1 MPATSKA
8 QQRLFGLAYA
18 IKKGD
23 MERSEADAKAVEIAD
38 SMSLKDLKKFAETD
52 HEGLPDKV
60 KESLVNEGKGLS
72 EASKLIKTLRDKVY
86 PKLNDDELSE
96 FKKEMVEHLGGTI
109 EENLSPG
116 NIGGMGPVGFPSN
129 FNGAADGSGDVPAG
143 RGDAEE
149 EYKKKKKEREEELKK
164 NKNESM
170 IFTNFNQ
177 FLNEEYEAAGKY
189 NTVKKVIK
197 ELGRRPSEK
206 EVAEFVIANLKDV
219 TGISPKELEDSR
231 KTHHALDKIADIVA
245 FYKFDDVEWNGIFQ
259 DAINNAPFEWEV
271 DYGFDESID
280 EGKVYWDN
288 IAKEV
293 ANRLKGGSWQWAIK
307 NGIENITPKDIG
319 SVLIAGGY
327 TTNSGVEKNIG
338 GIMDKVSAFLKESVN
353 EGRDDVTFTI
363 DDGNLDN
370 KFLMDRSL
378 SRNLDYNHDSGD
390 QYYVLPKRDFD
401 RLEDYADSHGYDADT
416 IYVIDESEELNETKI
431 EDLHFET
438 DVDRLEGMKIEFGSS
453 FGGVTDHEKI
463 EDAEYQLKKFRK
475 KIKYGKN
482 PSAEVFIPGSYEA
495 ATSKL
500 GDGPHAKKKKKIRW
514 TEKKY
519 NEWIDSVAANG
530 GAEHAFDMAQ
540 NAKNEPGLVDWVK
553 KNLTYDETPLER
565 IQYDIEALAES
576 LHEAN
581 ASNAREDLGYVAF
594 LEEMSDLNSKDI
606 QKAYSDAIDILEDKG
621 MTEKQAV
628 GFLNSPHG
636 KYMGEYVAPANDY
649 SLDAFLD
656 KLDEYYNERMLK
668 KLAKDFE
675 KLG

>member
-23 MERSEADAKAVEIAD
+23 IERSEADDKAVEIAD

-72 EASKLIKTLRDKVY
+72 EASKLIKNLRDKVY
-86 PKLNDDELSE
+86 PKFNDDELSE

-170 IFTNFNQ
+170 IFTDFNQ
-177 FLNEEYEAAGKY
+177 FLNEEYQANGKY

-197 ELGRRPSEK
+197 ELGRRPSEQELATFITK
-206 EVAEFVIANLKDV
+206 NYYDV
-219 TGISPKELEDSR
+219 TEVERGDDDPS
-231 KTHHALDKIADIVA
+231 ANDKIADLVA
-245 FYKFDDVEWNGIFQ
+245 FYKFD
-259 DAINNAPFEWEV
+259 
-271 DYGFDESID
+271 ID
-280 EGKVYWDN
+280 DWN
-288 IAKEV
+288 IAWLDAQNESLV
-293 ANRLKGGSWQWAIK
+293 
-307 NGIENITPKDIG
+307 T
-319 SVLIAGGY
+319 
-327 TTNSGVEKNIG
+327 
-338 GIMDKVSAFLKESVN
+338 ESVN
-353 EGRDDVTFTI
+353 EAFYPSTRIGAITNQKDLDKFDNDPFIRRMYKQDRIMIEELDVSYDDEWQIFI
-363 DDGNLDN
+363 DKKDKEVI
-370 KFLMDRSL
+370 KFLKKNYPQHL
-378 SRNLDYNHDSGD
+378 
-390 QYYVLPKRDFD
+390 QI
-401 RLEDYADSHGYDADT
+401 DT
-416 IYVIDESEELNETKI
+416 YLANQLAESVNEAKI
-431 EDLHFET
+431 EDLHFEM
-438 DVDRLEGMKIEFGSS
+438 DPDRLEGMKIEFGAN

-463 EDAEYQLKKFRK
+463 EDAEYQLRKFRK
-475 KIKYGKN
+475 KIKYWNGNKRDQEW
-482 PSAEVFIPGSYEA
+482 AEGVFAGPEHYNTIKS
-495 ATSKL
+495 TL
-500 GDGPHAKKKKKIRW
+500 GAGPHAKKKKKIRW

-519 NEWIDSVAANG
+519 EEWIESVASNG

-540 NAKNEPGLVDWVK
+540 NAKQEPGLVDWVK

-565 IQYDIEALAES
+565 IQWDIEALAES
-576 LHEAN
+576 VHEAKE
-581 ASNAREDLGYVAF
+581 SNARENLGYVAF
-594 LEEMSDLNSKDI
+594 LKKMSDLNAKDR
-606 QKAYSDAIDILEDKG
+606 QRAYQSAVNVLVDKG

-636 KYMGEYVAPANDY
+636 KYMAEYVTPANDF
-649 SLDAFLD
+649 SHDAFLD

>member
-23 MERSEADAKAVEIAD
+23 MERSDADAKAVEIAD

-109 EENLSPG
+109 EENLSLG

-143 RGDAEE
+143 SGDAEE
-149 EYKKKKKEREEELKK
+149 EYKKKKKKREEELKK

-206 EVAEFVIANLKDV
+206 EVAQFIMKNYKDV
-219 TGISPKELEDSR
+219 TGKELKNSDPE
-231 KTHHALDKIADIVA
+231 TEDKIADIVA
-245 FYKFDDVEWNGIFQ
+245 FYKFDIGD
-259 DAINNAPFEWEV
+259 WEEAM
-271 DYGFDESID
+271 Y
-280 EGKVYWDN
+280 YAQN
-288 IAKEV
+288 
-293 ANRLKGGSWQWAIK
+293 
-307 NGIENITPKDIG
+307 
-319 SVLIAGGY
+319 
-327 TTNSGVEKNIG
+327 
-338 GIMDKVSAFLKESVN
+338 ESVN
-353 EGRDDVTFTI
+353 EGNDDVVFVI

-370 KFLMDRSL
+370 KFLMTKSL
-378 SRNLDYNHDSGD
+378 SRNLDYQHDSGD

-401 RLEDYADSHGYDADT
+401 RLEDYADSHGYDTDT

-438 DVDRLEGMKIEFGSS
+438 DADRLEGMKIEFGAN
-453 FGGVTDHEKI
+453 FGGITDHEKI
-463 EDAEYQLKKFRK
+463 EDAEYQLRKFRK
-475 KIKYGKN
+475 KIKYWNGNKRDQEW
-482 PSAEVFIPGSYEA
+482 AEGVFAGPDHYNTVKS
-495 ATSKL
+495 TL
-500 GDGPHAKKKKKIRW
+500 GAGPHAKKKKKIRW

-519 NEWIDSVAANG
+519 DEWIESVAAHG

-540 NAKNEPGLVDWVK
+540 NAKMEPGLVDWVK
-553 KNLTYDETPLER
+553 KNRLAYFGDVTPLER

-576 LHEAN
+576 VHEAK

-594 LEEMSDLNSKDI
+594 IEEMSELNSKDR
-606 QKAYSDAIDILEDKG
+606 QKAYQSAVNVLVNEKG
-621 MTEKQAV
+621 MSEKQAV

-649 SLDAFLD
+649 SYDAFLD

>member
-23 MERSEADAKAVEIAD
+23 IERSEADDKAVEIAD

-72 EASKLIKTLRDKVY
+72 EASKLIKNLRDKVY
-86 PKLNDDELSE
+86 PKFNDDELSE

-170 IFTNFNQ
+170 IFTDFNQ
-177 FLNEEYEAAGKY
+177 FLNEEYQANGKY

-197 ELGRRPSEK
+197 ELGRRPSEQELATFITK
-206 EVAEFVIANLKDV
+206 NYYDV
-219 TGISPKELEDSR
+219 TEVERGDDDPS
-231 KTHHALDKIADIVA
+231 ANDKIADLVA
-245 FYKFDDVEWNGIFQ
+245 FYKFD
-259 DAINNAPFEWEV
+259 
-271 DYGFDESID
+271 ID
-280 EGKVYWDN
+280 DWN
-288 IAKEV
+288 IAWLDAQNESLV
-293 ANRLKGGSWQWAIK
+293 
-307 NGIENITPKDIG
+307 T
-319 SVLIAGGY
+319 
-327 TTNSGVEKNIG
+327 
-338 GIMDKVSAFLKESVN
+338 ESVN
-353 EGRDDVTFTI
+353 EAFYPSTRIGAITNQKDLDKFDNDPFIRRMYKQDRIMIEELDISYDDEWQIFI
-363 DDGNLDN
+363 DKKDKEVI
-370 KFLMDRSL
+370 KFLKKNYPQHL
-378 SRNLDYNHDSGD
+378 
-390 QYYVLPKRDFD
+390 QI
-401 RLEDYADSHGYDADT
+401 DT
-416 IYVIDESEELNETKI
+416 YLANQLAESVNEAKI
-431 EDLHFET
+431 EDLHFEM
-438 DVDRLEGMKIEFGSS
+438 DPDRLEGMKIEFGAN

-463 EDAEYQLKKFRK
+463 EDAEYQLRKFRK
-475 KIKYGKN
+475 KIKYWNGNKRDQEW
-482 PSAEVFIPGSYEA
+482 AEGVFAGPEHYNTIKS
-495 ATSKL
+495 TL
-500 GDGPHAKKKKKIRW
+500 GAGPHAKKKKKIRW

-519 NEWIDSVAANG
+519 EEWIESVASNG

-540 NAKNEPGLVDWVK
+540 NAKQEPGLVDWVK

-565 IQYDIEALAES
+565 IQWDIEALAES
-576 LHEAN
+576 VHEAKE
-581 ASNAREDLGYVAF
+581 SNARENLGYVAF
-594 LEEMSDLNSKDI
+594 LKKMSDLNAKDR
-606 QKAYSDAIDILEDKG
+606 QRAYQSAVNVLVDKG

-636 KYMGEYVAPANDY
+636 KYMAEYVTPANDF
-649 SLDAFLD
+649 SHDAFLD

>member
-23 MERSEADAKAVEIAD
+23 MERSDADAKAIEIAD

-72 EASKLIKTLRDKVY
+72 EASKLIKNLRDKVY

-170 IFTNFNQ
+170 IFTDFNQ
-177 FLNEEYEAAGKY
+177 FLNEEYQANGKY

-197 ELGRRPSEK
+197 ELGRRPSEQELATFITK
-206 EVAEFVIANLKDV
+206 NYYDV
-219 TGISPKELEDSR
+219 TEVERGDDDPS
-231 KTHHALDKIADIVA
+231 ANDKIADLVA
-245 FYKFDDVEWNGIFQ
+245 FYKFD
-259 DAINNAPFEWEV
+259 
-271 DYGFDESID
+271 ID
-280 EGKVYWDN
+280 DWN
-288 IAKEV
+288 IAWFD
-293 ANRLKGGSWQWAIK
+293 AQN
-307 NGIENITPKDIG
+307 
-319 SVLIAGGY
+319 
-327 TTNSGVEKNIG
+327 
-338 GIMDKVSAFLKESVN
+338 ESVN
-353 EGRDDVTFTI
+353 ESFYPSTRIGAIRNQKDLDKFDNDPFIQRMYKQDRIMIEELDTSYDDEWQIFI
-363 DDGNLDN
+363 DKKDKEVI
-370 KFLMDRSL
+370 KFLKKNYSKHL
-378 SRNLDYNHDSGD
+378 
-390 QYYVLPKRDFD
+390 Q
-401 RLEDYADSHGYDADT
+401 
-416 IYVIDESEELNETKI
+416 IDNYLAKQLAESVNEAKI
-431 EDLHFET
+431 EDLHFEM
-438 DVDRLEGMKIEFGSS
+438 DPDRLEGMKIEFGAN

-463 EDAEYQLKKFRK
+463 EDAEYQLRKFRK
-475 KIKYGKN
+475 KIKYWNGNKRDQEW
-482 PSAEVFIPGSYEA
+482 AEGVFAGPEHYNTIKS
-495 ATSKL
+495 TL
-500 GDGPHAKKKKKIRW
+500 GAGPHAKKKKKIRW

-519 NEWIDSVAANG
+519 EEWIESVASNG

-540 NAKNEPGLVDWVK
+540 NAKQEPGLVDWVK

-565 IQYDIEALAES
+565 IQWDIEALAES
-576 LHEAN
+576 VHEAKE
-581 ASNAREDLGYVAF
+581 SNARENLGYVAF
-594 LEEMSDLNSKDI
+594 LKKMSDLNAKDR
-606 QKAYSDAIDILEDKG
+606 QRAYQSAVNVLVDKG

-636 KYMGEYVAPANDY
+636 KYMAEYVTPANDF
-649 SLDAFLD
+649 SHDAFLD

>member
-23 MERSEADAKAVEIAD
+23 MERSDADAKAVEIAD

-177 FLNEEYEAAGKY
+177 FLNEEYEAVGKY

-206 EVAEFVIANLKDV
+206 EVAQFIMKNYKDV
-219 TGISPKELEDSR
+219 TGKELKNSDPE
-231 KTHHALDKIADIVA
+231 TEDKIADIVA
-245 FYKFDDVEWNGIFQ
+245 FYKFDTGDWEEAMYYAQNESVNEVSLGHTEVRKLEKTLSSQNKKALAK
-259 DAINNAPFEWEV
+259 AIKDGTIKTSADLSNWAK
-271 DYGFDESID
+271 SID
-280 EGKVYWDN
+280 
-288 IAKEV
+288 
-293 ANRLKGGSWQWAIK
+293 
-307 NGIENITPKDIG
+307 
-319 SVLIAGGY
+319 
-327 TTNSGVEKNIG
+327 
-338 GIMDKVSAFLKESVN
+338 ESVN
-353 EGRDDVTFTI
+353 EGNDDVVFTI

-370 KFLMDRSL
+370 KFLMTKSL
-378 SRNLDYNHDSGD
+378 SRNLDYQHDSGD

-401 RLEDYADSHGYDADT
+401 RLEDYADSHGYDTDT
-416 IYVIDESEELNETKI
+416 IYIIDESEELNETKI

-438 DVDRLEGMKIEFGSS
+438 DADRLEGMKIEFGAN
-453 FGGVTDHEKI
+453 FGGITDHEKI
-463 EDAEYQLKKFRK
+463 EDAEYQLRKFRK
-475 KIKYGKN
+475 KIKYWNGNKRDQEW
-482 PSAEVFIPGSYEA
+482 AEGVFAGPDHYNTVKS
-495 ATSKL
+495 TL
-500 GDGPHAKKKKKIRW
+500 GAGPHAKKKKKIRW

-519 NEWIDSVAANG
+519 NEWIESVAAHG

-540 NAKNEPGLVDWVK
+540 NAKQEPGLVDWVK

-565 IQYDIEALAES
+565 IQWDIEALAES
-576 LHEAN
+576 VHEAK

-594 LEEMSDLNSKDI
+594 IEEMSELNSKDR
-606 QKAYSDAIDILEDKG
+606 QKAYQSAVNVLVNEKG
-621 MTEKQAV
+621 MSEKQAV

-636 KYMGEYVAPANDY
+636 KYMAEYVTPANDY
-649 SLDAFLD
+649 SYDAFLD

>member
-23 MERSEADAKAVEIAD
+23 MERSDADAKAVEIAD

-52 HEGLPDKV
+52 HKGLPDKV

-72 EASKLIKTLRDKVY
+72 EASKLIKTLRSKVY

-96 FKKEMVEHLGGTI
+96 FKKEIVGHLGGTI
-109 EENLSPG
+109 EENLSPA

-149 EYKKKKKEREEELKK
+149 EYKKKKKKREEELKK

-170 IFTNFNQ
+170 IFTDFNK
-177 FLNEEYEAAGKY
+177 FLNEEYEAVGKY
-189 NTVKKVIK
+189 NTVAKVRKK
-197 ELGRRPSEK
+197 LGSRPSEK

-219 TGISPKELEDSR
+219 TGISPKELKDNR
-231 KTHHALDKIADIVA
+231 KTEQALDKIADIAA
-245 FYKFDDVEWNGIFQ
+245 FYKFDDVEWNEIFS

-280 EGKVYWDN
+280 EAFYASTRIGSITNQRDLDEFDKDSFVKKMYKQQRIRVDELDISYDDEWQIFIDKKD
-288 IAKEV
+288 KEV
-293 ANRLKGGSWQWAIK
+293 IK
-307 NGIENITPKDIG
+307 
-319 SVLIAGGY
+319 
-327 TTNSGVEKNIG
+327 
-338 GIMDKVSAFLKESVN
+338 FLKKNYSQHLQ
-353 EGRDDVTFTI
+353 I
-363 DDGNLDN
+363 DNYLARQ
-370 KFLMDRSL
+370 LTE
-378 SRNLDYNHDSGD
+378 H
-390 QYYVLPKRDFD
+390 
-401 RLEDYADSHGYDADT
+401 
-416 IYVIDESEELNETKI
+416 LNESKL

-438 DVDRLEGMKIEFGSS
+438 DPDRLEGMKIEFGSN

-463 EDAEYQLKKFRK
+463 EDAEYQLRKFRK

-482 PSAEVFIPGSYEA
+482 PTADVFLPGSYEA
-495 ATSKL
+495 ITSKL

-519 NEWIDSVAANG
+519 DEWIESVAANG

-540 NAKNEPGLVDWVK
+540 NAKQEPGFIDWVK
-553 KNLTYDETPLER
+553 NNLTYDETPLER
-565 IQYDIEALAES
+565 IQWDIEALAES
-576 LHEAN
+576 VLEAKE
-581 ASNAREDLGYVAF
+581 SKAREDLGYVAF
-594 LEEMSDLNSKDI
+594 LKEMSDLNAKDR
-606 QKAYSDAIDILEDKG
+606 QRAYQSAVNVLVDKG

-636 KYMGEYVAPANDY
+636 KYMAEYVTPANDF
-649 SLDAFLD
+649 SHDAFLD

>member
-72 EASKLIKTLRDKVY
+72 EASKLIKTLRSKVY

-177 FLNEEYEAAGKY
+177 FLNEEYEAVGKY

-206 EVAEFVIANLKDV
+206 EVAQFIMKNYKDV
-219 TGISPKELEDSR
+219 TGKELKNSDPE
-231 KTHHALDKIADIVA
+231 TEDKIADIVA
-245 FYKFDDVEWNGIFQ
+245 TYKFDIGD
-259 DAINNAPFEWEV
+259 WEEAM
-271 DYGFDESID
+271 Y
-280 EGKVYWDN
+280 YAQN
-288 IAKEV
+288 
-293 ANRLKGGSWQWAIK
+293 
-307 NGIENITPKDIG
+307 
-319 SVLIAGGY
+319 
-327 TTNSGVEKNIG
+327 
-338 GIMDKVSAFLKESVN
+338 ESVN
-353 EGRDDVTFTI
+353 EAKLQRGDKITIEFDDEDGDYKAGDYTIIGGKKGGKELEGMGIKIFMTDKELNSIEYTVNESLNEGNDDVVFTI

-370 KFLMDRSL
+370 KFLMTKSL
-378 SRNLDYNHDSGD
+378 SRNLDYQHDSGD

-438 DVDRLEGMKIEFGSS
+438 DADRLEGMKIEFGAN
-453 FGGVTDHEKI
+453 FGGITDHEKI
-463 EDAEYQLKKFRK
+463 EDAEYQLRKFRK
-475 KIKYGKN
+475 KIKYWNGNKRDQEW
-482 PSAEVFIPGSYEA
+482 AEGVFAGPDHYNTVKS
-495 ATSKL
+495 TL
-500 GDGPHAKKKKKIRW
+500 GAGPHAKKKKKIRW

-519 NEWIDSVAANG
+519 DEWIESVAAHG

-540 NAKNEPGLVDWVK
+540 NAKMEPGLVDWVK
-553 KNLTYDETPLER
+553 KNRLAYFGDVTPLER

-576 LHEAN
+576 VHEAK

-594 LEEMSDLNSKDI
+594 IEEMSELNSKDR
-606 QKAYSDAIDILEDKG
+606 QKAYQSAVNVLVNEKG
-621 MTEKQAV
+621 MSEKQAV

-649 SLDAFLD
+649 SYDAFLD

>member
-23 MERSEADAKAVEIAD
+23 MERSDADAKAVEIAD

-72 EASKLIKTLRDKVY
+72 EASKLIKNLRDKVY

-129 FNGAADGSGDVPAG
+129 FNGAAYGSGDVPAG

-149 EYKKKKKEREEELKK
+149 EYKKKKKKREEELKK

-170 IFTNFNQ
+170 IFTDFNQ
-177 FLNEEYEAAGKY
+177 FLNEEYQAKGKY
-189 NTVKKVIK
+189 NTIAKVRKK
-197 ELGRRPSEK
+197 LGPSPSEK

-219 TGISPKELEDSR
+219 TGIGPKELTDSH
-231 KTHHALDKIADIVA
+231 KTDLALDKIADIAA
-245 FYKFDDVEWNGIFQ
+245 FYKFDEVEWNEEFQ
-259 DAINNAPFEWEV
+259 DAINRAPFEWEV
-271 DYGFDESID
+271 DYNFDESID
-280 EGKVYWDN
+280 E
-288 IAKEV
+288 
-293 ANRLKGGSWQWAIK
+293 
-307 NGIENITPKDIG
+307 
-319 SVLIAGGY
+319 
-327 TTNSGVEKNIG
+327 
-338 GIMDKVSAFLKESVN
+338 
-353 EGRDDVTFTI
+353 
-363 DDGNLDN
+363 
-370 KFLMDRSL
+370 
-378 SRNLDYNHDSGD
+378 H
-390 QYYVLPKRDFD
+390 
-401 RLEDYADSHGYDADT
+401 
-416 IYVIDESEELNETKI
+416 KI
-431 EDLHFET
+431 EDLHFEM
-438 DVDRLEGMKIEFGSS
+438 DPDRLEGMKIEFGAN

-463 EDAEYQLKKFRK
+463 EDAEYQLRKFRK
-475 KIKYGKN
+475 KIKYWTGNKRDQEW
-482 PSAEVFIPGSYEA
+482 AEGVFAGPDHYHTVKS
-495 ATSKL
+495 TL
-500 GDGPHAKKKKKIRW
+500 GAGPHAKKKKKIRW

-519 NEWIDSVAANG
+519 NEWIESVAAHG

-565 IQYDIEALAES
+565 IQWDIEALAES
-576 LHEAN
+576 LQEAK
-581 ASNAREDLGYVAF
+581 ASDARENLGYVSF
-594 LEEMSDLNSKDI
+594 LKEMSDLNAKDR
-606 QKAYSDAIDILEDKG
+606 QRAYQSAVNVLVDKG

-628 GFLNSPHG
+628 CFLNSPHG
-636 KYMGEYVAPANDY
+636 KYMAEYVTHANDF
-649 SLDAFLD
+649 SHDAFLD

>member
-23 MERSEADAKAVEIAD
+23 IERSEADDKAVEIAD

-72 EASKLIKTLRDKVY
+72 EASKLIKNLRDKVY

-170 IFTNFNQ
+170 IFTDFNQ
-177 FLNEEYEAAGKY
+177 FLNEEYQANGKY

-197 ELGRRPSEK
+197 ELGRRPSEQELATFITK
-206 EVAEFVIANLKDV
+206 NYYDV
-219 TGISPKELEDSR
+219 TEVERGDDDPS
-231 KTHHALDKIADIVA
+231 ANDKIADLVA
-245 FYKFDDVEWNGIFQ
+245 FYKFD
-259 DAINNAPFEWEV
+259 
-271 DYGFDESID
+271 ID
-280 EGKVYWDN
+280 DWN
-288 IAKEV
+288 IAWLDAQNESLV
-293 ANRLKGGSWQWAIK
+293 
-307 NGIENITPKDIG
+307 T
-319 SVLIAGGY
+319 
-327 TTNSGVEKNIG
+327 
-338 GIMDKVSAFLKESVN
+338 ESVN
-353 EGRDDVTFTI
+353 EAFYPSTRIGAITNQKDLDKFDNDPFIRRMYKQDRIMIEELDISYDDEWQIFI
-363 DDGNLDN
+363 DKKDKEVI
-370 KFLMDRSL
+370 KFLKKNYPQHL
-378 SRNLDYNHDSGD
+378 
-390 QYYVLPKRDFD
+390 QI
-401 RLEDYADSHGYDADT
+401 DT
-416 IYVIDESEELNETKI
+416 YLANQLAESVNEAKI
-431 EDLHFET
+431 EDLHFEM
-438 DVDRLEGMKIEFGSS
+438 DPDRLEGMKIEFGAN

-463 EDAEYQLKKFRK
+463 EDAEYQLRKFRK
-475 KIKYGKN
+475 KIKYWNGNKRDQEW
-482 PSAEVFIPGSYEA
+482 AEGVFAGPEHYNTIKS
-495 ATSKL
+495 TL
-500 GDGPHAKKKKKIRW
+500 GAGPHAKKKKKIRW

-519 NEWIDSVAANG
+519 EEWIESVASNG

-540 NAKNEPGLVDWVK
+540 NAKQEPGLVDWVK

-565 IQYDIEALAES
+565 IQWDIEALAES
-576 LHEAN
+576 VHEAKE
-581 ASNAREDLGYVAF
+581 SNARENLGYVAF
-594 LEEMSDLNSKDI
+594 LKKMSDLNAKDR
-606 QKAYSDAIDILEDKG
+606 QRAYQSAVNVLVDKG

-636 KYMGEYVAPANDY
+636 KYMAEYVTPANDF
-649 SLDAFLD
+649 SHDAFLD

>member
-23 MERSEADAKAVEIAD
+23 MERSDADAKAIEIAD

-72 EASKLIKTLRDKVY
+72 EASKLIKNLRDKVY

-170 IFTNFNQ
+170 IFTDFNQ
-177 FLNEEYEAAGKY
+177 FLNEEYQANGKY
-189 NTVKKVIK
+189 NTVAKVRKK
-197 ELGRRPSEK
+197 LGPSPSEK
-206 EVAEFVIANLKDV
+206 EVAKFVIANLKDV
-219 TGISPKELEDSR
+219 TGIDQKELKDSY
-231 KTHHALDKIADIVA
+231 KTDLALDKIADIAA
-245 FYKFDDVEWNGIFQ
+245 FYKFDDVEWNGEFQ
-259 DAINNAPFEWEV
+259 DAINSAPFEWEV
-271 DYGFDESID
+271 DESLVNEAKTISFAKASMLGSKLLNKIKIGTIIDTKGGQYEVTGFGQQANAFKEFEATIDGKEVKVKLTAMYGLKLEVTDDVRSARFNKEEEINSIILESVVN
-280 EGKVYWDN
+280 EGKFDN
-288 IAKEV
+288 IADLAK
-293 ANRLKGGSWQWAIK
+293 S
-307 NGIENITPKDIG
+307 
-319 SVLIAGGY
+319 
-327 TTNSGVEKNIG
+327 
-338 GIMDKVSAFLKESVN
+338 
-353 EGRDDVTFTI
+353 
-363 DDGNLDN
+363 
-370 KFLMDRSL
+370 
-378 SRNLDYNHDSGD
+378 
-390 QYYVLPKRDFD
+390 
-401 RLEDYADSHGYDADT
+401 
-416 IYVIDESEELNETKI
+416 
-431 EDLHFET
+431 LHFEMDPKT
-438 DVDRLEGMKIEFGSS
+438 AEEKKIELGRRQGEINKRKQIE
-453 FGGVTDHEKI
+453 GGNYSLRRFRKEIGYWDGNKRDQEWA
-463 EDAEYQLKKFRK
+463 EDVFAGPEHYNTVKSTLGAGPHKKAAK
-475 KIKYGKN
+475 KIK
-482 PSAEVFIPGSYEA
+482 
-495 ATSKL
+495 
-500 GDGPHAKKKKKIRW
+500 W
-514 TEKKY
+514 TQKKY
-519 NEWIDSVAANG
+519 DQWLEDVAANG

-540 NAKNEPGLVDWVK
+540 NAKHERGLVYWVK

-576 LHEAN
+576 LQEAK

-594 LEEMSDLNSKDI
+594 MEEMSELNSRDI
-606 QKAYSDAIDILEDKG
+606 QKAYSDAVDVLEDKG

>member
-72 EASKLIKTLRDKVY
+72 EASKLIKTLRSKVY

-177 FLNEEYEAAGKY
+177 FLNEEYEAVGKY

-206 EVAEFVIANLKDV
+206 EVAQFIMKNYKDV
-219 TGISPKELEDSR
+219 TGKELKNSDPE
-231 KTHHALDKIADIVA
+231 TEDKIADIVA
-245 FYKFDDVEWNGIFQ
+245 TYKFDIGD
-259 DAINNAPFEWEV
+259 WEEAM
-271 DYGFDESID
+271 Y
-280 EGKVYWDN
+280 YAQN
-288 IAKEV
+288 
-293 ANRLKGGSWQWAIK
+293 
-307 NGIENITPKDIG
+307 
-319 SVLIAGGY
+319 
-327 TTNSGVEKNIG
+327 
-338 GIMDKVSAFLKESVN
+338 ESVN
-353 EGRDDVTFTI
+353 EAKLQRGDKITIEFDDEDGDYKAGDYTIIGGKKGGKELEGMGIKIFMTDKELNSIEYTVNESLNEGNDDVVFTI

-370 KFLMDRSL
+370 KFLMTKSL
-378 SRNLDYNHDSGD
+378 SRNLDYQHDSGD

-401 RLEDYADSHGYDADT
+401 RLEDYADSHGYDPDT

-438 DVDRLEGMKIEFGSS
+438 DADRLEGMKIEFGAN

-463 EDAEYQLKKFRK
+463 EDAEYQLRKFRK
-475 KIKYGKN
+475 KIKYWNGNKRDQEW
-482 PSAEVFIPGSYEA
+482 AEGVFAGPDHYNTVKS
-495 ATSKL
+495 TL
-500 GDGPHAKKKKKIRW
+500 GAGPHAKKKKKIRW

-519 NEWIDSVAANG
+519 NEWIESVAAHG

-540 NAKNEPGLVDWVK
+540 NAKQEPGLVDWVK

-565 IQYDIEALAES
+565 IQWDIEALAES
-576 LHEAN
+576 VHEAK

-594 LEEMSDLNSKDI
+594 IEEMSELNSKDR
-606 QKAYSDAIDILEDKG
+606 QRAYQSAVNVLVNEKG
-621 MTEKQAV
+621 MSEKQAV

-649 SLDAFLD
+649 SYDAFLD

>member
-23 MERSEADAKAVEIAD
+23 MERSDADAKAIEIAD

-72 EASKLIKTLRDKVY
+72 EASKLIKNLRDKVY

-149 EYKKKKKEREEELKK
+149 EYKKKKKKREEELKK

-170 IFTNFNQ
+170 IFTDFNQ
-177 FLNEEYEAAGKY
+177 FLNEEYQANGKY

-206 EVAEFVIANLKDV
+206 DVAKFIMKNYKDV
-219 TGISPKELEDSR
+219 TGKELKNSDPE
-231 KTHHALDKIADIVA
+231 AEDKIADIVA
-245 FYKFDDVEWNGIFQ
+245 FYKFDIGD
-259 DAINNAPFEWEV
+259 WEEAM
-271 DYGFDESID
+271 YYAQNESID
-280 EGKVYWDN
+280 E
-288 IAKEV
+288 
-293 ANRLKGGSWQWAIK
+293 S
-307 NGIENITPKDIG
+307 
-319 SVLIAGGY
+319 
-327 TTNSGVEKNIG
+327 
-338 GIMDKVSAFLKESVN
+338 
-353 EGRDDVTFTI
+353 
-363 DDGNLDN
+363 
-370 KFLMDRSL
+370 
-378 SRNLDYNHDSGD
+378 
-390 QYYVLPKRDFD
+390 
-401 RLEDYADSHGYDADT
+401 
-416 IYVIDESEELNETKI
+416 KI

-438 DVDRLEGMKIEFGSS
+438 DPDRLEGMKIEFGSS

-475 KIKYGKN
+475 KIKYGDGKN
-482 PSAEVFIPGSYEA
+482 TEAFIPGSYDA
-495 ATSKL
+495 STSKL
-500 GDGPHAKKKKKIRW
+500 GDGPHAKKKKKTRW

-519 NEWIDSVAANG
+519 NEWIESVAANG

-576 LHEAN
+576 LQEAK
-581 ASNAREDLGYVAF
+581 ASDAREDLGYVSF
-594 LEEMSDLNSKDI
+594 LKEMSDLNAKDR
-606 QKAYSDAIDILEDKG
+606 QRAYQSAVNVLVDKG

-636 KYMGEYVAPANDY
+636 KYMAEYVTPANDF
-649 SLDAFLD
+649 SHDAFLD

>member
-23 MERSEADAKAVEIAD
+23 MERSDADAKAVEIAD

-109 EENLSPG
+109 EENLSLG

-143 RGDAEE
+143 SGDAEE
-149 EYKKKKKEREEELKK
+149 EYKKKKKKREEELKK

-206 EVAEFVIANLKDV
+206 EVAQFIMKNYKDV
-219 TGISPKELEDSR
+219 TGKELKNSDPE
-231 KTHHALDKIADIVA
+231 TEDKIADIVA
-245 FYKFDDVEWNGIFQ
+245 FYKFDIGD
-259 DAINNAPFEWEV
+259 WEEAM
-271 DYGFDESID
+271 Y
-280 EGKVYWDN
+280 YAQN
-288 IAKEV
+288 
-293 ANRLKGGSWQWAIK
+293 
-307 NGIENITPKDIG
+307 
-319 SVLIAGGY
+319 
-327 TTNSGVEKNIG
+327 
-338 GIMDKVSAFLKESVN
+338 ESVN
-353 EGRDDVTFTI
+353 EGNDDVVFVI

-370 KFLMDRSL
+370 KFLMTKSL
-378 SRNLDYNHDSGD
+378 SRNLDYQHDSGD

-438 DVDRLEGMKIEFGSS
+438 DADRLEGMKIEFGAN
-453 FGGVTDHEKI
+453 FGGITDHEKI
-463 EDAEYQLKKFRK
+463 EDAEYQLRKFRK
-475 KIKYGKN
+475 KIKYWNGNKRDQEW
-482 PSAEVFIPGSYEA
+482 AEGVFAGPDHYNTVKS
-495 ATSKL
+495 TL
-500 GDGPHAKKKKKIRW
+500 GAGPHAKKKKKIRW

-519 NEWIDSVAANG
+519 DEWIESVAAHG

-540 NAKNEPGLVDWVK
+540 NAKMEPGLVDWVK
-553 KNLTYDETPLER
+553 KNRLAYFGDVTPLER

-576 LHEAN
+576 VHEAK

-594 LEEMSDLNSKDI
+594 IEEMSELNSKDR
-606 QKAYSDAIDILEDKG
+606 QKAYQSAVNVLVNEKG
-621 MTEKQAV
+621 MSEKQAV

-649 SLDAFLD
+649 SYDAFLD

>member
-23 MERSEADAKAVEIAD
+23 IERSEADDKAVEIAD

-72 EASKLIKTLRDKVY
+72 EASKLIKNLRDKVY
-86 PKLNDDELSE
+86 PKFNDDELSE

-170 IFTNFNQ
+170 IFTDFNQ
-177 FLNEEYEAAGKY
+177 FLNEEYQANGKY

-197 ELGRRPSEK
+197 ELGRRPSEQELATFITK
-206 EVAEFVIANLKDV
+206 NYYDV
-219 TGISPKELEDSR
+219 TGVERGDDDPS
-231 KTHHALDKIADIVA
+231 ANDKIADLVA
-245 FYKFDDVEWNGIFQ
+245 FYKFD
-259 DAINNAPFEWEV
+259 
-271 DYGFDESID
+271 ID
-280 EGKVYWDN
+280 DWN
-288 IAKEV
+288 IAWLDAQNESLV
-293 ANRLKGGSWQWAIK
+293 
-307 NGIENITPKDIG
+307 T
-319 SVLIAGGY
+319 
-327 TTNSGVEKNIG
+327 
-338 GIMDKVSAFLKESVN
+338 ESVN
-353 EGRDDVTFTI
+353 EAFYPSTRIGAITNQKDLDKFDNDPFIRRMYKQDRIMIEELDISYDDEWQIFI
-363 DDGNLDN
+363 DKKDKEVI
-370 KFLMDRSL
+370 KFLKKNYPQHL
-378 SRNLDYNHDSGD
+378 
-390 QYYVLPKRDFD
+390 QI
-401 RLEDYADSHGYDADT
+401 DT
-416 IYVIDESEELNETKI
+416 YLANQLAESVNEAKI
-431 EDLHFET
+431 EDLHFEM
-438 DVDRLEGMKIEFGSS
+438 DPDRLEGMKIEFGAN

-463 EDAEYQLKKFRK
+463 EDAEYQLRKFRK
-475 KIKYGKN
+475 KIKYWNGNKRDQEW
-482 PSAEVFIPGSYEA
+482 AEGVFAGPEHYNTIKS
-495 ATSKL
+495 TL
-500 GDGPHAKKKKKIRW
+500 GAGPHAKKKKKIRW

-519 NEWIDSVAANG
+519 EEWIESVASNG

-540 NAKNEPGLVDWVK
+540 NAKQEPGLVDWVK

-565 IQYDIEALAES
+565 IQWDIEALAES
-576 LHEAN
+576 VHEAKE
-581 ASNAREDLGYVAF
+581 SNARENLGYVAF
-594 LEEMSDLNSKDI
+594 LKKMSDLNAKDR
-606 QKAYSDAIDILEDKG
+606 QRAYQSAVNVLVDKG

-636 KYMGEYVAPANDY
+636 KYMAEYVTPANDF
-649 SLDAFLD
+649 SHDAFLD